1 MYHGGFGGG
10 HWGGGPGGPG
20 GGAHMMGRLHSAL
33 DAGDEDDILG
43 KVYDARV
50 IRRMPKYLAWF
61 KSSIALATT
70 GTLIRTVANLAMPYL
85 VVVATDN
92 FIKTGNV
99 VGLTIIALAYLG
111 VALLMWGGQYLE
123 TLYLSRAGQGI
134 LFRMR
139 TEMFDHLHK
148 LSMSF
153 FDHNKVGKVMS
164 RVQNDVDQLQALLTS
179 DIINITADVL
189 TLIAIAVIM
198 ITMNARLALLTLIV
212 VPVLIIVMVI
222 WQKYARRAFIRV
234 RQAIAVVNDNLQESI
249 SGVRVTQSVSREE
262 VNLGQFDT
270 VNKEHLDANVE
281 AVKLQAL
288 MMPIVQILTDGG
300 FVLVLIF
307 GGYQVLAGTMGVGVL
322 LAFLLYVQRFFAPVL
337 ELTMLY
343 TDLQRAMASGIRIF
357 ELLDVEPEIKDSPQ
371 AIEMPPIKGQIKFQH
386 VGFAYESGA
395 EILHDIDLIVN
406 PGETVAIAGRTGAGK
421 SSLASLLARFY
432 EVNKGEVLVDGYNVA
447 SVTQQSLRRQI
458 GIVPQ
463 DPFLFSGTIEDNIR
477 YGRLEASHE
486 EVIEAAEAAGAHGFI
501 TRLERGY
508 DTQVGERGGN
518 LSAGQRQ
525 LVCLARAILANPPIL
540 ILDEATSNVD
550 TNTERIMQESLRRL
564 AQGRTCLIIAH
575 RLSTITNAD
584 RIIALEQGKISEV
597 GTHQELLAKQG
608 LYYQMLAALNAP
620 DLEQQS
626 T

>member
-1 MYHGGFGGG
+1 MR
-10 HWGGGPGGPG
+10 
-20 GGAHMMGRLHSAL
+20 RL
-33 DAGDEDDILG
+33 
-43 KVYDARV
+43 
-50 IRRMPKYLAWF
+50 PKYLAWV
-61 KSSIALATT
+61 KSYIALGAT

-85 VVVATDN
+85 VFMAADR
-92 FIKTGNV
+92 IQKGNLS
-99 VGLTIIALAYLG
+99 GLTIVALVYLG
-111 VALLMWGGQYLE
+111 AALLMWGGQYLE
-123 TLYLSRAGQGI
+123 TLYLSYGGQGI

-139 TEMFDHLHK
+139 TGMFDHLHK
-148 LSMSF
+148 LSLSF

-164 RVQNDVDQLQALLTS
+164 RVQNDVDQLQTLLTQ
-179 DIINITADVL
+179 DIIYLAADAL

-198 ITMNARLALLTLIV
+198 IMMNARLALLTLTV
-212 VPVLIIVMVI
+212 VPALVIAMVV

-249 SGVRVTQSVSREE
+249 SGVRVTQGASREE
-262 VNLGQFDT
+262 VNLGQFDA
-270 VNKEHLDANVE
+270 VNKAHLDANVE
-281 AVKLQAL
+281 AARMQAF
-288 MMPIVQILTDGG
+288 MMPVTQILTDGA

-307 GGYQVLAGTMGVGVL
+307 GGFQVLAGTMGVPVL
-322 LAFLLYVQRFFAPVL
+322 LAFLLYIQRFFAPVL

-343 TDLQRAMASGIRIF
+343 TDLQRAMASGVRIF

-371 AIEMPPIKGQIKFQH
+371 AIEMPPMRGEIKFQQ
-386 VGFAYESGA
+386 VSFAYEPGA
-395 EILHDIDLIVN
+395 EVLHDIDFTVN

-421 SSLASLLARFY
+421 SSLASLIGRFY

-486 EVIEAAEAAGAHGFI
+486 EVIETAKAAGAHGFI
-501 TRLERGY
+501 TRLEHGY

-540 ILDEATSNVD
+540 ILDEATSSVD
-550 TNTERIMQESLRRL
+550 TNTERIMQASLRRL
-564 AQGRTCLIIAH
+564 AQGRTCVIIAH
-575 RLSTITNAD
+575 RLSTVTNAD
-584 RIIALEQGKISEV
+584 RIIVLEHGRIVETGS
-597 GTHQELLAKQG
+597 HQELMAKQG
-608 LYYQMLAALNAP
+608 LYHQMFETLSAP
-620 DLEQQS
+620 GLEQR
-626 T
+626 TVG